1 MCARV
6 HAGAPLLWLCDSVT
20 MQSSRAGAGDTEGAC
35 AAATMAMELIYS
47 RCNHCNEQA
56 FQCSACLANDNATK
70 KARRAAAAQAKIANL
85 MASVD
90 ASVDAAYAAPLASPA
105 PQEPSAPAPAP
116 EPSAAVVLEEKVEK
130 KKRVRVSKA
139 KATTPAAPPA
149 ASVSASESDSE
160 TDGLGSNCDDG
171 DDEGVPASKK
181 SCTRKKSM
189 PRILPAERV
198 CVENWL
204 QKTRKDGAMQ
214 NARWIRNGGAKH
226 ATMTAT
232 SAEVKTQGAY
242 ESLALYVNKSLKYG
256 SADPRFWDV
265 DIAKRRWISLFK
277 SFKEA
282 LLLDS
287 KGNSMAGCTLLEIQ
301 SNSTSV
307 LKKQKLKCGSFDV
320 MFEM

>member
-1 MCARV
+1 MHAR
-6 HAGAPLLWLCDSVT
+6 APPLRLCDSVA
-20 MQSSRAGAGDTEGAC
+20 MQRSRAGAGEGAC
-35 AAATMAMELIYS
+35 AAATMELIYS
-47 RCNHCNEQA
+47 RCNHCQEQA
-56 FQCSACLANDNATK
+56 FQCSACLITDNATK
-70 KARRAAAAQAKIANL
+70 KALRAAAAQAKIAIV
-85 MASVD
+85 MATI
-90 ASVDAAYAAPLASPA
+90 DAAFAAPHAPLA
-105 PQEPSAPAPAP
+105 PQEPSNPAPAPAP
-116 EPSAAVVLEEKVEK
+116 PAAVVLLEKVQK
-130 KKRVRVSKA
+130 KKRARAPKA
-139 KATTPAAPPA
+139 KTAAVA
-149 ASVSASESDSE
+149 AAVASADAAAASASELESDSDS
-160 TDGLGSNCDDG
+160 DGLECDCDDG
-171 DDEGVPASKK
+171 DDDGPPASKK
-181 SCTRKKSM
+181 SCPRKKSM

-242 ESLALYVNKSLKYG
+242 ESLALYVNKSLKYAT
-256 SADPRFWDV
+256 ADPRFWEV

-301 SNSTSV
+301 TNSTSI

-320 MFEM
+320 MFHM